1 MHTDGWRSK
10 KEKKEGDTKSL
21 VTVYPMCLRNSK
33 VTNVTRVKQIRATVV
48 LKSEKQKFMANCKDL
63 DISSSEMK
71 YQ

>member
-1 MHTDGWRSK
+1 MGGDPK
-10 KEKKEGDTKSL
+10 KKRRAGDTKSL
-21 VTVYPMCLRNSK
+21 VTVCPMCLRNSK